1 MDTLLQVT
9 SKSEE
14 SQSPN
19 WNNQSLS
26 PSQVNAC
33 RCCGWS
39 LHETFADL
47 GVTPMANAL
56 LQPGTADSA
65 EPLYPL
71 HAYVCDNCHLVQLA
85 AFESPQE
92 IFGDYLYF
100 SSFSDSWLKHAESYA
115 GQMIDRFGLGTQSLV
130 VEVASN
136 DGYLLQYFKKRGV
149 PVLGVDPAANVAAS
163 AISKG
168 IETDVAFFGVETA
181 QRLRSRG
188 LSPKL
193 MVANNVLAH
202 VPDLHDFV
210 EGFRVLLAAEGVATF
225 EFPHLLRLMQQN
237 QFDTIY
243 HEHFSYLSF
252 AVVQRLF
259 AQHGLTL
266 FDVEELPTHGGSI
279 RIYVRHATNDA
290 LPITPAVAKMIL
302 IEDQAGLNDIA
313 TYREFTKG
321 VAACKLSLVEFLLD
335 ARRRGKR
342 VAAYGAPAKG
352 NTLLNYCGIGPDLI
366 AFTVDRSPHKQ
377 GLLLPGTRIPIGDP
391 SLVRELKPDYLLVLP
406 WNLRH
411 EIAEQMADIREW
423 GGQFIVA
430 IPHLEVF

>member
-1 MDTLLQVT
+1 MNTLVKLT
-9 SKSEE
+9 SELE
-14 SQSPN
+14 DI
-19 WNNQSLS
+19 QSLVWDDQS
-26 PSQVNAC
+26 LAPFNPNAC
-33 RCCGWS
+33 RCCG
-39 LHETFADL
+39 LPLEQTFADL
-47 GVTPMANAL
+47 GLTPMANAF
-56 LQPGTADSA
+56 LQPGLKDRV

-71 HAYVCDNCHLVQLA
+71 HAYVCENCHLVQLA
-85 AFESPQE
+85 AFESPRE

-100 SSFSDSWLKHAESYA
+100 SSFSDSWLKHAESYVE
-115 GQMIDRFGLGTQSLV
+115 QMIKRFGLGTESLV

-136 DGYLLQYFKKRGV
+136 DGYLLQYFKKHGV
-149 PVLGVDPAANVAAS
+149 PVLGVDPAANVVATAL
-163 AISKG
+163 AKG
-168 IETDVAFFGVETA
+168 IETEVAFFGVETA
-181 QRLRSRG
+181 QRLRGKG
-188 LSPKL
+188 LSPRL
-193 MVANNVLAH
+193 MAANNVLAH

-210 EGFRVLLAAEGVATF
+210 EGFKILLAAEGVATF
-225 EFPHLLRLMQQN
+225 EFPHLLRLMQHN

-252 AVVQRLF
+252 SVVQRLF

-266 FDVEELPTHGGSI
+266 FDVEELPTHGGSL
-279 RIYVRHATNDA
+279 RIYVRHAANRA
-290 LPITPAVAKMIL
+290 LSITPAVARMIQ
-302 IEDQAGLNDIA
+302 IEDQAGLSDIA
-313 TYREFTKG
+313 TYREFTKS
-321 VAACKLSLVEFLLD
+321 VAACKQSLVEFLHE

-423 GGQFIVA
+423 GGQFVVA
-430 IPHLEVF
+430 IPQLEVF